1 MAGLDRDSVSSWLS
15 GPRAAA
21 RSQGIEI
28 GYPGERLGLPEAGPG
43 SVTGWGRR
51 LVALFV
57 DWLVALGITA
67 LLFPKLAPSSYG
79 HSLAVLVV
87 FGLTTGILEALLHA
101 SFGQRVLGL
110 RLIPVG
116 DAVPSPWRL
125 LVRGLLVAC
134 VIPAMVYD
142 RDRRGVPDHVARSVL
157 VRTH

>member
-21 RSQGIEI
+21 SSQGIDI
-28 GYPGERLGLPEAGPG
+28 GYPGERLGRPEAGPG

-51 LVALFV
+51 FAALFV

-67 LLFPKLAPSSYG
+67 VVLPRLEPSSYA

-87 FGLTTGILEALLHA
+87 FGLTTGILAVLQHA

-116 DAVPSPWRL
+116 DVSRSPWWL
-125 LVRGLLVAC
+125 LVRALLVAL
-134 VIPAMVYD
+134 VIPALVYD

-157 VRTH
+157 VRVR